1 MVNKTK
7 GNKLMAEYTITSPD
21 GKEHT
26 VNAPDGATEQEVLD
40 FAKASFE
47 KSNEEAAS
55 QASMDKTKS
64 IAGTTAS
71 AAGGGANLLPTTIGK
86 DFSRFYKGAK
96 SVAPKVLAEVAAAAF
111 SGGAISPGIASSA
124 MSVLQP
130 GSSAAGVGN
139 LVRGGAKLGA
149 KTLGPVGTAYSAYDL
164 YNTATDP
171 NSTATDYILP
181 TVGTA
186 AGIPTAYA
194 MGKPVVNAATSGVK
208 AVAPYAKASGQ
219 LANKGLQAGG
229 QLVNKGLQAISP
241 SKAVAEVAEAQL
253 KARGAQI
260 SNFARNY
267 ALLKS
272 GAKTALRGAK
282 FIPGAGLVAG
292 GGMGLY
298 DAYQGFNADPN
309 ADLGEN
315 LANAGSSALSGV
327 TFGLLGTD
335 PDEIAQQSS
344 TFPLTGP
351 AKDIKINQQ
360 TGQPWTRQEL
370 DAYYTQFPE

>member
-1 MVNKTK
+1 MAFNVEAAKAAGYTDAEIQEFLSKEPVVEPEEDLDSLGAPPPPPGFNKSIVEEK
-7 GNKLMAEYTITSPD
+7 IVEEKIVEEYDPNAPLPPPGPPIQPIEPSMAEKAITY
-21 GKEHT
+21 G
-26 VNAPDGATEQEVLD
+26 
-40 FAKASFE
+40 
-47 KSNEEAAS
+47 
-55 QASMDKTKS
+55 
-64 IAGTTAS
+64 
-71 AAGGGANLLPTTIGK
+71 
-86 DFSRFYKGAK
+86 
-96 SVAPKVLAEVAAAAF
+96 
-111 SGGAISPGIASSA
+111 
-124 MSVLQP
+124 
-130 GSSAAGVGN
+130 
-139 LVRGGAKLGA
+139 
-149 KTLGPVGTAYSAYDL
+149 
-164 YNTATDP
+164 
-171 NSTATDYILP
+171 
-181 TVGTA
+181 GTA
-186 AGIPTAYA
+186 AAIAA
-194 MGKPVVNAATSGVK
+194 PVVPAYYGAKILKNALRPKTPPVTSPVTGSGPVK
-208 AVAPYAKASGQ
+208 PQVSNILGADGRPMPRTNVA
-219 LANKGLQAGG
+219 
-229 QLVNKGLQAISP
+229 P
-241 SKAVAEVAEAQL
+241 SKAAAEVAEAQL

>member
-7 GNKLMAEYTITSPD
+7 GDKLMAEYTITSPD

-208 AVAPYAKASGQ
+208 AVAPY
-219 LANKGLQAGG
+219 NKGLQAGG

-315 LANAGSSALSGV
+315 LANAGSSGLSGV